1 MIKEDLAKLIELRN
15 ELMGIIIR
23 ENQRSEEDEH
33 ISGGK
38 CFLEF
43 GAWPII
49 DYVIK
54 YAQVD

>member
-1 MIKEDLAKLIELRN
+1 MIKEDLTKLIELRN
-15 ELMGIIIR
+15 ELVQIIIR

-38 CFLEF
+38 RFLEF

-49 DYVIK
+49 DDVIK
-54 YAQVD
+54 CAQMD